1 MNKYLIHEIVSDGYE
16 RFAVIKRISDYAQFN
31 VHFIE
36 YSEYLENGEQS
47 KIKKVGDIIQ
57 GDFSIELVTKNK
69 IVNQELFYIQRIP
82 QSPNIEAVVEIT
94 QIISEDSVYAL
105 SSISNENL
113 WIGFEGPVNY
123 TLGDRVFIVGTLEI
137 DINSPSC
144 RGRSGTPCRRAARR
158 RLTSVHACACRRPP

>member
-113 WIGFEGPVNY
+113 WIEFEGPVNY
-123 TLGDRVFIVGTLEI
+123 TLVDRVFIVGALEI
-137 DINSPSC
+137 DIK
-144 RGRSGTPCRRAARR
+144 
-158 RLTSVHACACRRPP
+158 

>member
-123 TLGDRVFIVGTLEI
+123 PLGDRVFIVGALEI
-137 DINSPSC
+137 DIK
-144 RGRSGTPCRRAARR
+144 
-158 RLTSVHACACRRPP
+158 